1 MWGVV
6 IMNVTCS
13 NVILPIRPVA
23 KARPRLGR
31 NGNAYTPR
39 KTKAFEEDVARLYRG
54 AGGRMFNGALAVNV
68 EFVYRTN
75 EKRKLYTEKTTRPD
89 IDNLLKALFDGLNGV
104 AWADDS
110 QIVYINA
117 RKSWGEYNAIKLIV
131 ERVRL

>member
-1 MWGVV
+1 
-6 IMNVTCS
+6 
-13 NVILPIRPVA
+13 
-23 KARPRLGR
+23 
-31 NGNAYTPR
+31 
-39 KTKAFEEDVARLYRG
+39 
-54 AGGRMFNGALAVNV
+54 MFNGVLSVNV
-68 EFVYRTN
+68 EFIYRTT

-117 RKSWGEYNAIKLIV
+117 RKSWGEYDVIKLIV